1 MFTAARV
8 RYLRLVQRAA
18 WPLLLLPVVVGLAAC
33 TASTPPASTP
43 RPTTSQAAAAKLAAS
58 PGAPAAARPSPS
70 PGASAAPALQIVDA
84 TLADATP
91 WVSLRL
97 TGGEPQI
104 VSGWRLEVGDKAV
117 TIPGNAIVQ
126 PEDTLTL
133 HVGDGDS
140 SDREVFLGPDS
151 TTLALA
157 AAPGARVRLLDT
169 AGKVMA
175 ETTVPRY

>member
-1 MFTAARV
+1 
-8 RYLRLVQRAA
+8 
-18 WPLLLLPVVVGLAAC
+18 
-33 TASTPPASTP
+33 
-43 RPTTSQAAAAKLAAS
+43 
-58 PGAPAAARPSPS
+58 
-70 PGASAAPALQIVDA
+70 
-84 TLADATP
+84 
-91 WVSLRL
+91 
-97 TGGEPQI
+97 